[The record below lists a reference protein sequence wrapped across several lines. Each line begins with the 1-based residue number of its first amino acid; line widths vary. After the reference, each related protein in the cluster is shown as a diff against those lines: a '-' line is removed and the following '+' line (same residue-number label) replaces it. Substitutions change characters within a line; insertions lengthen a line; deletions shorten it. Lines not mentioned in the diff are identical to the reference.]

1 MDLRYSESAINLI
14 GEALASDEAASLRVV
29 GNSMVPLIRKGDIV
43 FVRVHS
49 TDKLSLG
56 DIVVFL
62 RGGEYVT
69 HRYLKDNGTTLFTKG
84 DNSIFPDVLIDKQA
98 ILGQVYQ
105 INHQN
110 SVRMLDGKKAKY
122 IAIIIGLLS
131 LTNAN
136 IMIFLDAVWIKL
148 FGHRLNKYKI
158 FFGRVISYPFRG
170 LIRIV
175 ALLN

>member
-14 GEALASDEAASLRVV
+14 GEALASDEAASLRVM
-29 GNSMVPLIRKGDIV
+29 GNSMIPLIRKGDIV

-56 DIVVFL
+56 DIVVFQ
-62 RGGEYVT
+62 RGVEYVT
-69 HRYLKDNGTTLFTKG
+69 HRYLKDNGTMLLTKG
-84 DNSIFPDVLIDKQA
+84 DNSILPDVRIDKQA
-98 ILGQVYQ
+98 ILGRVYQ
-105 INHQN
+105 INHRN
-110 SVRMLDGKKAKY
+110 SIRKLDNKKAKH

-158 FFGRVISYPFRG
+158 FVARMISYPFRG
-170 LIRIV
+170 LIRV
-175 ALLN
+175 VSSFN